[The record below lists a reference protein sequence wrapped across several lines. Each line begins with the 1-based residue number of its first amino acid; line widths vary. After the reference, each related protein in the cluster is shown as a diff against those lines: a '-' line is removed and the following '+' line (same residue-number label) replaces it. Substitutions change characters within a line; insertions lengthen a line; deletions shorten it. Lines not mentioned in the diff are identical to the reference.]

1 MTRLFA
7 LSLLQF
13 FTSVLLGWTWA
24 AGLLVLAAP
33 FALAQVDQVV
43 TEGEARAQ
51 EGKKAQDEID
61 TLSDQTGDLVAEYRQ
76 ILKVIDGLKVYNQ
89 LLETQVANQ
98 QSEIDTLQQSLDEVA
113 AIERQIVPLMVRM
126 IDSLDTFVELD
137 VPFLPEERQQRIAGL
152 RSMMERSD
160 VTTAE
165 KFRRVMEAYQIE
177 NDYGRTIES
186 YTGTLE
192 LDGVDREVNFLRIGR
207 VALLYQTLDGERTGA
222 WNEEEERWVELSPAR
237 YQRQVEEG
245 LRIARKQLAPDML
258 VLPVPAPEE
267 VAS

>member
-1 MTRLFA
+1 MTCLFPLPVPRSPISA
-7 LSLLQF
+7 
-13 FTSVLLGWTWA
+13 LLGWAWA
-24 AGLLVLAAP
+24 TLLLVLLLP
-33 FALAQVDQVV
+33 CALAQVDQVV

-61 TLSDQTGDLVAEYRQ
+61 ELSDQTSDLVTQYRQ
-76 ILKVIDGLKVYNQ
+76 IIKVIDGLKVYNQ
-89 LLETQVANQ
+89 LLETQVADQ
-98 QSEIDTLQQSLDEVA
+98 RAEINTLQQSLDEVA

-126 IDSLDTFVELD
+126 IDSLETFVALD
-137 VPFLPEERQQRIAGL
+137 VPFLTEEREQRIEGL
-152 RSMMERSD
+152 RSMMKRAD

-207 VALLYQTLDGERTGA
+207 VALLYQTLDGESTGA
-222 WNEEEERWVELSPAR
+222 WNQEQERWAELSPTR
-237 YQRQVEEG
+237 YQRQVEQG
-245 LRIARKQLAPDML
+245 LRIARKQLAPDLL
-258 VLPVPAPEE
+258 VLPVPAPED